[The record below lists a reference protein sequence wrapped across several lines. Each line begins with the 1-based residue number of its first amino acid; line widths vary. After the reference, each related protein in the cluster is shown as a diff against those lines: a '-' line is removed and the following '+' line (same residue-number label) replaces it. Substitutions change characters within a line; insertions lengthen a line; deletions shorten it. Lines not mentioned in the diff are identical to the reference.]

1 MSWIEAIVAL
11 GDRPPGSASD
21 RATRDY
27 RRSPIVPR
35 SAMRATSGRSR
46 GVTGELCD
54 AGLPVVGLLAGVP
67 YIFFKE
73 DTPAAAMDQLV
84 PTIDLLATLLFRAD
98 RLSRAELLGD
108 GIGPGG
114 SAT

>member
-1 MSWIEAIVAL
+1 MPQSV
-11 GDRPPGSASD
+11 
-21 RATRDY
+21 
-27 RRSPIVPR
+27 
-35 SAMRATSGRSR
+35 MRATTGRSR

-54 AGLPVVGLLAGVP
+54 AGMPVVGLLAGVP

-73 DTPAAAMDQLV
+73 DTPAAVAVDQLV

-108 GIGPGG
+108 GIGPEG
-114 SAT
+114 